1 MAHKKFF
8 LREEGDNH
16 IEEALRLLRTNM
28 HFIETRKKRVVLC
41 TSTIPGEG
49 KSFVV
54 SNYALSV
61 ATSGE
66 KVLLIDC
73 DIRRPKAHE
82 YFDLEVNYGISDV
95 LLGER
100 KVEDVILKDVEKN
113 LDLLPAKISDNNITE
128 LFLGHRIKKLLES
141 LKKKYDLIILDT
153 PPLLATSDAA
163 ILSEHSNGVIFV
175 CGYGMVSKKEL
186 IKAKKMLTQADVR
199 LYGVVVNKIEEA
211 GYSGG
216 NLGYYSSSYKY
227 YDDYM
232 NRKS

>member
-8 LREEGDNH
+8 LKKEDDNH
-16 IEEALRLLRTNM
+16 MEEALKLLRTNM

-73 DIRRPKAHE
+73 DIRRPRIHE
-82 YFDLEVNYGISDV
+82 YFNLKVKYGISDV
-95 LLGER
+95 LLGE
-100 KVEDVILKDVEKN
+100 KKTEEVILRDIEKN

-128 LFLGHRIKKLLES
+128 LFSGSSFKKLLEG
-141 LKKKYDLIILDT
+141 LKRKYDLIALDT
-153 PPLLATSDAA
+153 PPLLATSDAVV
-163 ILSEHSNGVIFV
+163 LSEYSNGVIFV

-186 IKAKKMLTQADVR
+186 IEAKKMLTQADVK
-199 LYGVVVNKIEEA
+199 LYGVVVNKIEES

-227 YDDYM
+227 YDEYM
-232 NRKS
+232 NGKS